1 MNYELT
7 NEFLWNQITDTLT
20 QSNTWKEL
28 EEQRI
33 LGDKTLKI
41 KKKKK
46 NQSILKRIRLEIE
59 DLENTITKIPT
70 MRISVIPIKDT
81 IKNCELEILKLNKER
96 DLLEGEINDFDDKN
110 KWIDWVGK
118 YQDRLKKEGYKTEEE
133 KREFLNQV
141 ITRIDVKV
149 KNKTQHEF
157 YITFKLPI
165 VNDSLDKKKVIDGQN
180 TLTII
185 ETTR

>member
-20 QSNTWKEL
+20 QSNTLKEL

-70 MRISVIPIKDT
+70 MRIPGKPIKDT
-81 IKNCELEILKLNKER
+81 IKNCELEILKLNKEKH
-96 DLLEGEINDFDDKN
+96 LLEEEINDFDDKN
-110 KWIDWVGK
+110 KWID
-118 YQDRLKKEGYKTEEE
+118 
-133 KREFLNQV
+133 
-141 ITRIDVKV
+141 
-149 KNKTQHEF
+149 
-157 YITFKLPI
+157 
-165 VNDSLDKKKVIDGQN
+165 
-180 TLTII
+180 
-185 ETTR
+185 